1 MSGLFDEVLKA
12 LYGGTWCPSC
22 GREKINSYLDKV
34 RIDMVLRCD
43 LVQPIREEAKVSS
56 LADRL
61 VGVQMNTTAS
71 YFVRI

>member
-1 MSGLFDEVLKA
+1 MN
-12 LYGGTWCPSC
+12 
-22 GREKINSYLDKV
+22 RYLDKV

-61 VGVQMNTTAS
+61 VGVQMKSTAS